1 MHHDKCQMLHIHFIF
16 SQQKT
21 FILTRTFM
29 AFEILYSWPAY
40 YCLSSHIDMIN
51 LKAIIHMLTTL
62 KGTFLQSLALK
73 KDPKYKELCT
83 LLKYASPVIIS

>member
-1 MHHDKCQMLHIHFIF
+1 MTSVKCCIY
-16 SQQKT
+16 
-21 FILTRTFM
+21 
-29 AFEILYSWPAY
+29 ILYFPIYVYCFRNFAIVAYEY
-40 YCLSSHIDMIN
+40 YCLSSDIDMIN
-51 LKAIIHMLTTL
+51 LKDIIHMLTTL